1 MLRCRHQRLGDLV
14 PMDPAQHQVGGADRG
29 QRGQCELR
37 QPLQQRRHVLAVH
50 HQIGRIGNGQ
60 HEAGRIGDE
69 RADEQVGQRVGT
81 RRPAGG
87 VDRGGQHHGRGIV
100 GQKHRHQRADQEHQ
114 IEQAPPRAARM
125 PHRIQRQPVEQ
136 AFATGKLGQ
145 HHHADQEQI
154 DVTTL
159 GHRTPGHVQR
169 YRTQQRQQ
177 CGSPQRPHVFRNAE
191 RTEQQADRGHGHS
204 RPDQQG

>member
-1 MLRCRHQRLGDLV
+1 M
-14 PMDPAQHQVGGADRG
+14 A
-29 QRGQCELR
+29 
-37 QPLQQRRHVLAVH
+37 
-50 HQIGRIGNGQ
+50 NGQ

-145 HHHADQEQI
+145 HHPADQEQI
-154 DVTTL
+154 DVGSFQDRVAGL
-159 GHRTPGHVQR
+159 GG
-169 YRTQQRQQ
+169 
-177 CGSPQRPHVFRNAE
+177 AE
-191 RTEQQADRGHGHS
+191 
-204 RPDQQG
+204 